1 MEGSSPS
8 RGGWSCPEGSEA
20 VREWLGEVGRGRKAA
35 RGGGSAEATVQG
47 ALRTLGRVEGRK
59 RAGERSEGRAEVRAL

>member
-1 MEGSSPS
+1 M
-8 RGGWSCPEGSEA
+8 
-20 VREWLGEVGRGRKAA
+20 REWLGEVGRGRKAA

-59 RAGERSEGRAEVRAL
+59 RAGERSDRKSVV